1 MEVGMGPELDL
12 LVTRYEAGQI
22 SRRELLGALTALL
35 LPIPLPPRAE
45 PEIGLARS
53 LNHVTMMVPD
63 VARSQKFYQELF
75 GMPVLTPQPPGVN
88 LRAGS
93 SFLGLY
99 PTATGEQGR
108 IDHFCL
114 GLDNFDAEAVQK
126 KLAARGLD
134 ASIRLRGDTRELYFD
149 DPDGIRVQL
158 QDVRYRG
165 GVGPLGDRDPG

>member
-1 MEVGMGPELDL
+1 MGPELDL

-22 SRRELLGALTALL
+22 SRRELIGALAALV
-35 LPIPLPPRAE
+35 LPIPLPTRSE
-45 PEIGLARS
+45 PEIGLAKS
-53 LNHVTMMVPD
+53 LNHVTVMVPD
-63 VARSQKFYQELF
+63 VERSRSFYQQLF

-99 PTATGEQGR
+99 PGAPGERGR
-108 IDHFCL
+108 IDHFCI
-114 GLDNFDAEAVQK
+114 GLDHFDAEAVQN
-126 KLAARGLD
+126 KLAARGLE
-134 ASIRLRGDTRELYFD
+134 ASIRLRGDTSELYFD